1 MVVRKLAPNAN
12 GKMKIVRQGCVWPGQ
27 STYTFHLILTH
38 KHTHTVSCGRKVMQR
53 GERNKLCAVIKKPPG
68 IKPRGHQSHS
78 SKKKNKLSNHTQKK
92 KGKRKRRGVFQWWII
107 KKHQSMKPM
116 GSCIGNLQESWQV
129 FYRPSA
135 FLPLI
140 QNRSNTGLS
149 LETRTTDRYFSL
161 KKLSLRGLI
170 IPL

>member
-1 MVVRKLAPNAN
+1 MRM
-12 GKMKIVRQGCVWPGQ
+12 GKWRLCVKAVCDQ
-27 STYTFHLILTH
+27 ARVLTH
-38 KHTHTVSCGRKVMQR
+38 STSSLHTNTLTPSAVEG
-53 GERNKLCAVIKKPPG
+53 KLCSEAKETSFVQWLKNLQGLNHEG
-68 IKPRGHQSHS
+68 INLTAQ
-78 SKKKNKLSNHTQKK
+78 KKNKLSNHTHTKK
-92 KGKRKRRGVFQWWII
+92 KRKRKRWGVFQWWII